1 MSNIC
6 MKNII
11 NYHHNLLYMNVYTKI
26 KDLQDCLIEH
36 KKSGN
41 TIGFVPTMGA
51 LHFGHISLIESSNT
65 NNNITVCSIFIN
77 PTQFNNNNDL
87 LSYPRTTEADL
98 ELLKK
103 ANCDIVFLPDVETMY
118 PKNDTII
125 DFNFGSLELVMEGKD
140 RPGHFQGVGTIVKK
154 LFDIVEPNNA
164 YFGKKDYQQ
173 LLIIKELTRQ
183 YKLSPKII
191 GCEIIRENDGL
202 AMSSR
207 NTRLTKKQRAEA
219 PFIRKTMLWAKENM
233 GNYSPNDLTKEVE
246 KRINSNPLMEVNYF
260 EISETD
266 TLIKCEEWKDNTDYT
281 AFVVVSMGD
290 IRLIDNIE
298 LF

>member
-1 MSNIC
+1 MRT
-6 MKNII
+6 
-11 NYHHNLLYMNVYTKI
+11 YTRI
-26 KDLQDCLIEH
+26 ENLQDCLIEY

-51 LHFGHISLIESSNT
+51 LHFGHISLIKSSND
-65 NNNITVCSIFIN
+65 NNDITVCSIFIN
-77 PTQFNNNNDL
+77 PTQFNNNDDL
-87 LSYPRTTEADL
+87 ISYPKTIDTDL

-103 ANCDIVFLPDVETMY
+103 ANCDIVFIPDVETMY
-118 PKNDTII
+118 PKNDAII

-154 LFDIVEPNNA
+154 LFDIIEPNKA

-173 LLIIKELTRQ
+173 LLIIKDLTRQ
-183 YKLSPKII
+183 YKLTPKII
-191 GCEIIRENDGL
+191 GCEIIREDDGL

-207 NTRLTKKQRAEA
+207 NTRLTKEQRNEA
-219 PFIRKTMLWAKENM
+219 PFIRQTMLWAKENM
-233 GNYSPNDLTKEVE
+233 ENYSPNDLTKEVE
-246 KRINSNPLMEVNYF
+246 RRINSNPLMEINYF

-266 TLIKCEEWKDNTDYT
+266 TLIKCKKWNNGTDYT
-281 AFVVVSMGD
+281 AFIVVSMGD